1 MLPKKEERIQ
11 KMKDLKIGTIL
22 SHPEKGRLKVVA
34 EGAVNECYG
43 CVFDN
48 PKMCSNEPDKRHT
61 GECSMERRIDKQGV
75 IFVKA
80 EGGVNV

>member
-1 MLPKKEERIQ
+1 MFSKKKERIQ
-11 KMKDLKIGTIL
+11 KMKDLEIGKIIF
-22 SHPEKGRLKVVA
+22 HPTMGRLKVVA

-80 EGGVNV
+80 EGGVND

>member
-1 MLPKKEERIQ
+1 
-11 KMKDLKIGTIL
+11 MKDVEIGTIIV
-22 SHPEKGRLKVVA
+22 HPTMGRLKVVA

-43 CVFDN
+43 CVFNN

-61 GECSMERRIDKQGV
+61 GECAMERRSDGQGV

-80 EGGVNV
+80 EGGENA

>member
-1 MLPKKEERIQ
+1 
-11 KMKDLKIGTIL
+11 MKDRKIN
-22 SHPEKGRLKVVA
+22 SEFEHPEMGRLKVIA

-61 GECSMERRIDKQGV
+61 GECSMEYRSDKQGV

-80 EGGVNV
+80 EGGVND

>member
-1 MLPKKEERIQ
+1 
-11 KMKDLKIGTIL
+11 MKDYPIGKVFT
-22 SHPEKGRLKVVA
+22 HPIYGRLKVVA
-34 EGAVNECYG
+34 EGAVNDCYG
-43 CVFDN
+43 CVFNN

-80 EGGVNV
+80 EGGCNGL